1 MSDARPW
8 PGELPMRTTT
18 LALLGLLAAAPAT
31 AQEVPPLTRITF
43 GSCADQERPQPIWD
57 AVLAYKPELFLFA
70 GDNVYGDVGSP
81 ELAELRE
88 AYARAGSIAGFERV
102 RREVPHLATW
112 DDHDYGRND
121 AGAEFAQKAPSQA
134 LFLDFWQVPAD
145 DPRRGREGVHASA
158 SFGPEGQRV
167 QVILL
172 DTRFFRSPLRP
183 TDQRGAPGNLPL
195 AASPHRP
202 AWRAGQGALPAG
214 RRPGEGD
221 AGRGAMGLAR

>member
-1 MSDARPW
+1 
-8 PGELPMRTTT
+8 MRTTI

-31 AQEVPPLTRITF
+31 AQEVPPLTRIAF

-134 LFLDFWQVPAD
+134 LFLDFWQ
-145 DPRRGREGVHASA
+145 
-158 SFGPEGQRV
+158 
-167 QVILL
+167 
-172 DTRFFRSPLRP
+172 T
-183 TDQRGAPGNLPL
+183 TRGAG
-195 AASPHRP
+195 ARASTP
-202 AWRAGQGALPAG
+202 APASV
-214 RRPGEGD
+214 P
-221 AGRGAMGLAR
+221 RGSGCR